1 MVRMMLVTIGMCGP
15 RIQHRKFHFVYVVYI
30 YYYIMVRK
38 TRQKPKQ
45 QPRQLKTRR
54 VRDRIQPEPESE
66 PEPEPEPA
74 VESHRFVSSITFD
87 GKKLVTQFQK
97 DDEPVNRE
105 EYTIEQLEQD
115 IPIGKELVDAHL
127 DGKMPQGLKE
137 YSRRHMKPTFN
148 NVLINPADLGLLPPT
163 DDPAPKQRSLRRRRG
178 RRQGRMQRQRNQTH
192 RNREHMR
199 LMVNDRDPFHR
210 RQPRNLFDLP

>member
-1 MVRMMLVTIGMCGP
+1 
-15 RIQHRKFHFVYVVYI
+15 
-30 YYYIMVRK
+30 MVRK

-45 QPRQLKTRR
+45 QPTPRKTRR
-54 VRDRIQPEPESE
+54 VRHRIQPEPK
-66 PEPEPEPA
+66 PA

-127 DGKMPQGLKE
+127 DGNMPQGLKE
-137 YSRRHMKPTFN
+137 YSRRHMKPAFN

-163 DDPAPKQRSLRRRRG
+163 DDPVPKQRSLRRR
-178 RRQGRMQRQRNQTH
+178 QHGRMQRQINQTR

-199 LMVNDRDPFHR
+199 LMVNDTDPFHR

>member
-1 MVRMMLVTIGMCGP
+1 
-15 RIQHRKFHFVYVVYI
+15 
-30 YYYIMVRK
+30 MVRK

-54 VRDRIQPEPESE
+54 VRRRI
-66 PEPEPEPA
+66 EPEPEPA

-87 GKKLVTQFQK
+87 GKKLVTEIQK

-163 DDPAPKQRSLRRRRG
+163 DDQAPKQRSLRRRRG
-178 RRQGRMQRQRNQTH
+178 RQLRLRQRNQTH

>member
-1 MVRMMLVTIGMCGP
+1 
-15 RIQHRKFHFVYVVYI
+15 
-30 YYYIMVRK
+30 MVRK

-45 QPRQLKTRR
+45 QPRPRKTRR
-54 VRDRIQPEPESE
+54 VRDRIQPE

-87 GKKLVTQFQK
+87 GDRIVTELQK
-97 DDEPVNRE
+97 DDEPVQRE
-105 EYTIEQLEQD
+105 EYTIEQLEQE

-137 YSRRHMKPTFN
+137 FSCRHMKPAFN
-148 NVLINPADLGLLPPT
+148 NVLINPADLGLLPPAEY
-163 DDPAPKQRSLRRRRG
+163 PVPKQSSLRRRR
-178 RRQGRMQRQRNQTH
+178 QGLMQRQRNQTH
-192 RNREHMR
+192 KNREHMR
-199 LMVNDRDPFHR
+199 LMVNDVSAAGTDPFHR

>member
-1 MVRMMLVTIGMCGP
+1 
-15 RIQHRKFHFVYVVYI
+15 
-30 YYYIMVRK
+30 MVRK

-45 QPRQLKTRR
+45 QPRPRKTRR
-54 VRDRIQPEPESE
+54 VRHRIQPEPE
-66 PEPEPEPA
+66 PKPA

-87 GKKLVTQFQK
+87 GDRIVTELQK
-97 DDEPVNRE
+97 DDEPVQRE
-105 EYTIEQLEQD
+105 EYTIEQLEQE

-137 YSRRHMKPTFN
+137 YSRRHMKPAFN
-148 NVLINPADLGLLPPT
+148 NVLINPADLGLLPP
-163 DDPAPKQRSLRRRRG
+163 DPGDEPLHKQRSLRRRR
-178 RRQGRMQRQRNQTH
+178 RRRLELGQRQINQTR

-199 LMVNDRDPFHR
+199 LMVNDTDPFHR

>member
-1 MVRMMLVTIGMCGP
+1 
-15 RIQHRKFHFVYVVYI
+15 
-30 YYYIMVRK
+30 MVRK

-45 QPRQLKTRR
+45 QLTPLKTRR
-54 VRDRIQPEPESE
+54 VRHRIQPEPE
-66 PEPEPEPA
+66 PEPEPKPA

-127 DGKMPQGLKE
+127 DGNMPQGLKE
-137 YSRRHMKPTFN
+137 YSRRHMKPAFN
-148 NVLINPADLGLLPPT
+148 NVLINPADLGLLPP
-163 DDPAPKQRSLRRRRG
+163 DPGDEPLHKQRSLRRRR
-178 RRQGRMQRQRNQTH
+178 RRRLELGQRQINQTR

-199 LMVNDRDPFHR
+199 LMVNDTAPFHR
-210 RQPRNLFDLP
+210 RRPRPHNLFDLP

>member
-1 MVRMMLVTIGMCGP
+1 
-15 RIQHRKFHFVYVVYI
+15 
-30 YYYIMVRK
+30 MVRK

-45 QPRQLKTRR
+45 QLTPLKTRR
-54 VRDRIQPEPESE
+54 VRHRIQPEPER
-66 PEPEPEPA
+66 EPA

-127 DGKMPQGLKE
+127 DGEMPEGLKK
-137 YSRRHMKPTFN
+137 YSRRHMKPAFN

-163 DDPAPKQRSLRRRRG
+163 DDPAPKQRSLRRLG
-178 RRQGRMQRQRNQTH
+178 RLRRNQTR

-199 LMVNDRDPFHR
+199 LMVNDTDPFHR
-210 RQPRNLFDLP
+210 RRPRNLFDLP